1 MSHFNLTIKKVLL
14 KYKSLDANIIHERNK
29 LINDECLHNE
39 ICNILANQ
47 WQQQSLAQPIVCA
60 TLGGNNKLCSM
71 IDEKTELMGQ
81 SPYWTWTKAQLKVN
95 QQRDTIDL
103 LLCDLVKAVME
114 NEDAQIVIEREKIQ
128 TQTQTQN
135 VNINSF
141 LSAALG
147 ALVVNMFYYYFK
159 Y

>member
-1 MSHFNLTIKKVLL
+1 M
-14 KYKSLDANIIHERNK
+14 
-29 LINDECLHNE
+29 
-39 ICNILANQ
+39 ANQ

-95 QQRDTIDL
+95 QQRDSIDL
-103 LLCDLVKAVME
+103 LLCDLVKAVIE

-128 TQTQTQN
+128 TQN
-135 VNINSF
+135 VNSF

-147 ALVVNMFYYYFK
+147 ALIVNMFYYYFK

>member
-1 MSHFNLTIKKVLL
+1 
-14 KYKSLDANIIHERNK
+14 
-29 LINDECLHNE
+29 
-39 ICNILANQ
+39 
-47 WQQQSLAQPIVCA
+47 
-60 TLGGNNKLCSM
+60 M
-71 IDEKTELMGQ
+71 IDEKSELMGH
-81 SPYWTWTKAQLKVN
+81 SPYWTWSKAQLKVN

-114 NEDAQIVIEREKIQ
+114 NEDTQIVIEREKIQ
-128 TQTQTQN
+128 TQIQTQN

-147 ALVVNMFYYYFK
+147 ALIVNMFYYYFK